1 MARMILKWRYFKS
14 NQSKH
19 KNTFVKYIATRDG
32 VEKCD
37 ESWKYQNA
45 TVEQKRLINNLLK
58 DFPYS
63 KESFE
68 YKDYLAASNKYNA
81 SMFISKII
89 DENIDLIGKKEN
101 YIGYIA
107 KRPRVEKMGKHGLF
121 SQDDAEIDLDKVA
134 TEVADHDGI
143 VWNTIVS
150 LKRSDAKRLGYDNAK
165 EWRDML
171 RSKAS
176 LLARSMGIPLSELRW
191 YAAFHNEGTHPH
203 IHLVSFS
210 VGKEPYMTRKGLDN
224 FKAELAHE
232 IFKQDLYN
240 IYEEQNTYRDL
251 LRQSSKD
258 KIKEIIEKINQGEY
272 KNTNIEMLLKQLA
285 TELDGF
291 KGKRVYGYLPKNLKN
306 IVNAIVD
313 EIEKDER
320 ISELY
325 NLWYEQKE
333 SVFSI
338 YQNKMPGRVPLSAN
352 EEFKSIR
359 NAVLKEAFDMHDTL
373 KLEYEKIEKDDCDSD
388 TKKQKKVA
396 TLETHTIQGVI
407 RLFNYVGKIFQDDIE
422 SLPRGKSSKI
432 DRKLFREIAE
442 KKMAQGQKIGG

>member
-1 MARMILKWRYFKS
+1 MILKWRYFKS
-14 NQSKH
+14 NQSTH
-19 KNTFVKYIATRDG
+19 KDTFVKYIATRDG
-32 VEKCD
+32 VEKCED
-37 ESWKYQNA
+37 SWKNKPA
-45 TVEQKRLINNLLK
+45 TAEQKRLVNNLAK
-58 DFPYS
+58 DFPNT
-63 KESFE
+63 KDSFE
-68 YKDYLAASNKYNA
+68 YKEFQKAKTKYNA
-81 SMFISKII
+81 SQFISKAI
-89 DENIDLIGKKEN
+89 DENLDIIGKKEN

-107 KRPRVEKMGKHGLF
+107 KRPRVEKQGKHGLF
-121 SQDDAEIDLDKVA
+121 SHDDKEIDLEKVA
-134 TEVADHDGI
+134 SEVANHSGV
-143 VWNTIVS
+143 VWNTIIS
-150 LKRSDAKRLGYDNAK
+150 LKRKDAQKLGYDNAK
-165 EWRDML
+165 AWRDML
-171 RSKAS
+171 RSKAGTI
-176 LLARSMGIPLSELRW
+176 AKSMRIPSSDLRW

-251 LRQSSKD
+251 LRQTGKD

-306 IVNAIVD
+306 IVNAIVY
-313 EIEKDER
+313 EIEMDEC
-320 ISELY
+320 ISEHY

-373 KLEYEKIEKDDCDSD
+373 KLEYEKIEKDDCDSE

-407 RLFNYVGKIFQDDIE
+407 KLFNYVGKIFQDDIE
-422 SLPRGKSSKI
+422 SLPRGKNSKI
-432 DRKLFREIAE
+432 GRKLFREIAE
-442 KKMAQGQKIGG
+442 KKIAQGQKIGGG